1 MLEKSAQR
9 ARPLEAALHMGPRLH
24 QLLLEAATEQTM
36 DQQLLEPV
44 ELSKQHSHR
53 GWALEGL
60 AALEMLEHD

>member
-1 MLEKSAQR
+1 
-9 ARPLEAALHMGPRLH
+9 MGPRLR

-44 ELSKQHSHR
+44 ELSKQQPRR
-53 GWALEGL
+53 GWELEAL